1 MLRICFAGFVL
12 VSLNA
17 HAEEEDGGSPM
28 VIEEFSAP
36 KGLDA
41 GAFAAPPVES
51 FASPAPSGPTAR
63 VYGRV
68 TGFGSVDTRFD
79 SPPHVDMAENV
90 AELRA
95 KALLGVDV
103 KLNDRVRVVV
113 EGRAQVR
120 GVTQRDF
127 DRTKGFFEA
136 TLGDAFLDLYTSKVD
151 LRIGNQRIA
160 LGANAGLAPA
170 DALNPRDLRESFLS
184 ADPDDTLLP
193 VFAIRARGEI
203 GRVSVTAVYAPFFT
217 PAKFFVFGQDEALL
231 QPAAEQTVENRRIDP
246 SIEDYIQEQIVETRR
261 PPPFLGDVALRLVST
276 GEWKIGASWVWVN
289 EKLPRVTLDPELNA
303 LLKSRQAG
311 KPLDPALATS
321 VANRIQAGET
331 LYTGEYWRQH
341 IFSLELSKLV
351 GPGQLDA
358 DVSFTP
364 RQTFFDASFAPISK
378 AALTWVLGYSQATDS
393 LLTWGVSYLGM
404 AVPDVKANEQLFLL
418 EPATAVG
425 KDRIGWLHL
434 VAGFIG
440 YPFFAKRL
448 DVSVRAAFEAVQ
460 RSFALSPRVAWKG
473 SLEGLEIWLA
483 AEFQEGNPYS
493 PFGYFSRNDK
503 VLLGATYTL
512 F

>member
-1 MLRICFAGFVL
+1 V
-12 VSLNA
+12 VST
-17 HAEEEDGGSPM
+17 
-28 VIEEFSAP
+28 
-36 KGLDA
+36 
-41 GAFAAPPVES
+41 GAVES
-51 FASPAPSGPTAR
+51 FAAPASTGPTAR

-68 TGFGSVDTRFD
+68 MGFGSLDTRFD
-79 SPPHVDMAENV
+79 SPPNVDMAENV

-127 DRTKGFFEA
+127 ERTKGFFEA
-136 TLGDAFLDLYTSKVD
+136 TLGDAFIDLYTSKID
-151 LRIGNQRIA
+151 LRVGNQRIP

-203 GRVSVTAVYAPFFT
+203 GRISVTAAYAPFFT

-231 QPAAEQTVENRRIDP
+231 QPGAGVSFDNRRIDP
-246 SIEDYIQEQIVETRR
+246 SIEDYIQEQIVETKR
-261 PPPFLGDVALRLVST
+261 PPPFLGDLALRLVST
-276 GEWKIGASWVWVN
+276 GTWKIGASWCWVN
-289 EKLPRVTLDPELNA
+289 EKLPRVTIDPELNT
-303 LLKSRQAG
+303 LLKSRSAG

-321 VANRIQAGET
+321 VANRLEAGET

-341 IFSLELSKLV
+341 IFSLELSRLV
-351 GPGQLDA
+351 GPGQLDV
-358 DVSFTP
+358 DVSFSP

-378 AALTWVLGYSQATDS
+378 AAITWVLGYSQATDS
-393 LLTWGVSYLGM
+393 PLTWGVNYLGI
-404 AVPDVKANEQLFLL
+404 AVPDVKASEQLFLL

-434 VAGFIG
+434 FTGFVG
-440 YPFFAKRL
+440 YPFFDKRL
-448 DVSVRAAFEAVQ
+448 DVSLRAAFEVVQ
-460 RSFALSPRVAWKG
+460 RSFALAPRVAWKG
-473 SLEGLEIWLA
+473 FDGLEIWLT